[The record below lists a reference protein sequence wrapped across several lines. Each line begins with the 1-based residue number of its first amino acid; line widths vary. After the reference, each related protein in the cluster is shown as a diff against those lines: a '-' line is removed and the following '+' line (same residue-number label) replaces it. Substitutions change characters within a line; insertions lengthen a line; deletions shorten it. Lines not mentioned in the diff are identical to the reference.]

1 MFRFRRHPAGP
12 LAVFL
17 VAALLAC
24 GQATDVAGA
33 LAEARAHLASGNAA
47 AAQDSLQNALEADP
61 TEPEVHRLLGE
72 LHVALGEFPEAIF
85 HLTKAL
91 ALEPG
96 NVDVLALRAAAY
108 LDSNEPEHTLV
119 DLNRAIRTDP
129 GNLSAYVLRGE
140 TRAALGQLDGAVADA
155 EVVVGAADDLALQ
168 ASALWLR
175 GTVRLNLGDL
185 DGGIADLSRLLELDP
200 QDADAYAARGRAQ
213 AAIGRFDAAVGDL
226 RRALEVSPQNPVP
239 LLDLARVLLTQD
251 RLDEARAAIDLA
263 KRQLPD
269 EPGLRL
275 ISGDYAARAGDV
287 QLARSEL
294 EAAIAMADEG
304 SPIQARARALLAQL
318 TGR

>member
-1 MFRFRRHPAGP
+1 M
-12 LAVFL
+12 
-17 VAALLAC
+17 AALLAC
-24 GQATDVAGA
+24 GQVTDVAGA
-33 LAEARAHLASGNAA
+33 LAEARAHFASGDAA
-47 AAQDSLQNALEADP
+47 AAQDSLQRAPEADP

-72 LHVALGEFPEAIF
+72 VHTALGEFPEAIL

-91 ALEPG
+91 ELDLD

-129 GNLSAYVLRGE
+129 GNLFAYILRGE

-155 EVVVGAADDLALQ
+155 EVVVGAADDMALQ
-168 ASALWLR
+168 ISALWLR

-200 QDADAYAARGRAQ
+200 QDSDAYAARGRAQ

-226 RRALEVSPQNPVP
+226 RRALEVGPQNPVP

-263 KRQLPD
+263 KSQLPD

-275 ISGDYAARAGDV
+275 ISGEYAARAGDV
-287 QLARSEL
+287 EGARREL

-304 SPIQARARALLAQL
+304 SPIQARARVLLGQL